1 MSAYEQEAME
11 QSRLQATRH
20 EKVSLL
26 HEKRGMRF
34 LIFLTMDQSWVV
46 HEIKQPWLERQ

>member
-26 HEKRGMRF
+26 HKKGA
-34 LIFLTMDQSWVV
+34 
-46 HEIKQPWLERQ
+46 